1 MYMFIVINFIWNIE
15 HKYAQ
20 LKFFPA
26 RDVFRL
32 LNTKYK
38 KLELQVGAS
47 FFEIYSGK
55 VRYLYIYEWIG
66 FEKFIQF

>member
-1 MYMFIVINFIWNIE
+1 MYMFIVINLKHIE
-15 HKYAQ
+15 HKSAL

>member
-1 MYMFIVINFIWNIE
+1 MFWFVYCLLLSCNIL
-15 HKYAQ
+15 HSYFA
-20 LKFFPA
+20 A

-55 VRYLYIYEWIG
+55 VS
-66 FEKFIQF
+66 FE